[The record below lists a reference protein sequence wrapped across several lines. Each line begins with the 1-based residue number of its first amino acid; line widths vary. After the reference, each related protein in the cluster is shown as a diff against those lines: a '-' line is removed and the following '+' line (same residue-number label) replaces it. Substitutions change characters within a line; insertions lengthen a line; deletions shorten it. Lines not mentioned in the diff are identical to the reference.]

1 MTAQVFASYA
11 AEDSQS
17 PTAPPISPIT
27 PAAQFAVPATSHFS
41 PDQSTSPRTIPPPP
55 DPEWSSQHQS
65 AYITQPPS
73 VPQPEDDNID
83 AIALRAAIYT
93 LQIQKEKSLRDI
105 KTLQKLRVAAAL
117 DPDGFLDE
125 YTAGRLRQETNSRDP
140 LGATFE
146 ENDSEGE
153 DTEETG
159 RDLNTS
165 AYPLIP
171 SRQNVI
177 RCPPI
182 NWAKYEII
190 GAPLDRLH
198 EAQRR
203 RPSPGEPVREGD
215 LSRASIPAEH
225 LIHAPYDPFK
235 DRLDN
240 TQPLNYQPN
249 HPMVTRKASTKPT

>member
-1 MTAQVFASYA
+1 MTSQAFASYA

-41 PDQSTSPRTIPPPP
+41 PDQPTSPRTVHPPKQEWPP
-55 DPEWSSQHQS
+55 QHQA

-73 VPQPEDDNID
+73 IPLPEDDNID

-105 KTLQKLRVAAAL
+105 KTLQKLKEAAAQ
-117 DPDGFLDE
+117 DPERFLDE
-125 YTAGRLRQETNSRDP
+125 YTAGRLRQETNSKDP

-146 ENDSEGE
+146 DNDS
-153 DTEETG
+153 DDEETG
-159 RDLNTS
+159 FVADTS
-165 AYPLIP
+165 AYPMIP

-215 LSRASIPAEH
+215 LSQVPVPGEH
-225 LIHAPYDPFK
+225 SIHAPYDPFR
-235 DRLDN
+235 DRLED
-240 TQPLNYQPN
+240 TQPPKHQPV
-249 HPMVTRKASTKPT
+249 HPMVTRKASTRPT

>member
-1 MTAQVFASYA
+1 MTSEACASYA
-11 AEDSQS
+11 REDSQS

-41 PDQSTSPRTIPPPP
+41 PDQSTSPRTVPPPN
-55 DPEWSSQHQS
+55 PEWPSQHRP
-65 AYITQPPS
+65 AYITQPSSIPL
-73 VPQPEDDNID
+73 PEDDNID

-105 KTLQKLRVAAAL
+105 KTLQKLKEAAGQ
-117 DPDGFLDE
+117 DPEGFLGE
-125 YTAGRLRQETNSRDP
+125 YTAGRLRQETNKADP

-146 ENDSEGE
+146 DNDSDGE
-153 DTEETG
+153 DVAETE
-159 RDLNTS
+159 RDPKAS
-165 AYPLIP
+165 AYPMIP

-190 GAPLDRLH
+190 GAPLDRMH

-203 RPSPGEPVREGD
+203 RPSPGEPVREGG
-215 LSRASIPAEH
+215 LSQIPVPNEH
-225 LIHAPYDPFK
+225 SIHAPYDPFK
-235 DRLDN
+235 DRLEQI
-240 TQPLNYQPN
+240 QPPNSQPV
-249 HPMVTRKASTKPT
+249 HPMVTRKASTRPT